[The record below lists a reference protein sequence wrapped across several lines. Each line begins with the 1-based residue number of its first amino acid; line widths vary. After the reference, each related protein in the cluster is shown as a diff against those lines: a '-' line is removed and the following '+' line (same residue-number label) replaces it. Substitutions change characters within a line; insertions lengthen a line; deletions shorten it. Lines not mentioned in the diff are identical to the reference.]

1 MSLLVASPQF
11 CLFCHDM
18 ISVDSRYIANIDLTA
33 KYKEQTGH
41 LPPSPSQLHLE
52 ISEGEGESHH
62 LSQRYQNNILL
73 EHQYAR

>member
-11 CLFCHDM
+11 CLFCHEM

-33 KYKEQTGH
+33 KYKQETGH
-41 LPPSPSQLHLE
+41 LSLSPSQLHLE
-52 ISEGEGESHH
+52 NSEGEGENHH

-73 EHQYAR
+73 ENQYAR

>member
-33 KYKEQTGH
+33 KYKDQTGH
-41 LPPSPSQLHLE
+41 ISLTPSQLQLE
-52 ISEGEGESHH
+52 HSGGEGESH
-62 LSQRYQNNILL
+62 LSERDQNNILL
-73 EHQYAR
+73 EHH

>member
-18 ISVDSRYIANIDLTA
+18 ISVDNRYIANIDLTA
-33 KYKEQTGH
+33 KYKQETGH
-41 LPPSPSQLHLE
+41 ISLSPSQLHLE
-52 ISEGEGESHH
+52 NSEGENQH